1 MEVSNVSV
9 HTLFFGPA
17 PAEGGNGFELKIRLL
32 GKTFQE
38 IIEQGFGKDYQ
49 NNATYLDREWAVI
62 SGVAAL

>member
-1 MEVSNVSV
+1 MCRY
-9 HTLFFGPA
+9 TLFSSGLR
-17 PAEGGNGFELKIRLL
+17 GNGFELKIRLL